1 MYSYTTTI
9 TTTMLFVY
17 CREKDVAGIDV
28 NMGCPKEFSLK
39 VGIQTTHL
47 HVNALE
53 TNTKNTLST

>member
-1 MYSYTTTI
+1 MYSY

-39 VGIQTTHL
+39 VGIQTTHR

-53 TNTKNTLST
+53 TNTKNMLST